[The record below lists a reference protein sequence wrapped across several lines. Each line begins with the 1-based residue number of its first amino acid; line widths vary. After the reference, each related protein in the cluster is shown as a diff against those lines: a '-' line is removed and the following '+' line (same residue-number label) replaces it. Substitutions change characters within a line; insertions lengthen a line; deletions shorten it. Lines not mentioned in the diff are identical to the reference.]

1 MNGLRSALLLPAIVA
16 SALATQGCATAIV
29 PALSALGSAVNLASW
44 MNAQAKNGQAHPPG
58 QTGLAGAEAQ
68 SYRQGIRDTLEKL
81 EQNGG
86 LPVVASPKQPEDLY
100 YVGPV
105 MQEVW
110 VPAQVVGGMV
120 IPAHRQ
126 WVVVRPGTWQVAGA
140 PGHPASAKPQAPAP
154 TQPAGKQGPF

>member
-1 MNGLRSALLLPAIVA
+1 VKRLRSALRLSVVRA
-16 SALATQGCATAIV
+16 SALGTQGCVTAIF
-29 PALSALGSAVNLASW
+29 PAISALGSAVTLTSW
-44 MNAQAKNGQAHPPG
+44 MNGQAKSAQVRPG
-58 QTGLAGAEAQ
+58 SQSGLAGTEAE

-81 EQNGG
+81 QRNGG
-86 LPVVASPKQPEDLY
+86 LPVVASPRQPENLY

-126 WVVVRPGTWQVAGA
+126 WVVVRPGTWQVPGA
-140 PGHPASAKPQAPAP
+140 PG
-154 TQPAGKQGPF
+154 QPGGKQGPL